1 MDCNMT
7 ASCLSLSP
15 RVCSNSYPLS
25 CWCYLTI
32 SFSATSF
39 SFCLL
44 SSPES
49 GSFPVSQLFTSSRQS
64 IGASASASV
73 LPMNI
78 QGLFSLGWTGLISL
92 QSKGLSRDFSSAT
105 IPKHQF
111 FGTQPSLWSNYHI
124 CTWLL
129 EKTIVLTIQTFV
141 SKVKSLLFNKLCQVK
156 FVILTFQRAK
166 CLLISWLQSMST
178 VILEPKKIKSVTFS
192 TLSSS
197 ICHEVMG
204 PVEQS

>member
-1 MDCNMT
+1 M
-7 ASCLSLSP
+7 SIQSVIPSKPSHPLPPPSP
-15 RVCSNSYPLS
+15 PVLNLFP
-25 CWCYLTI
+25 
-32 SFSATSF
+32 A
-39 SFCLL
+39 
-44 SSPES
+44 S
-49 GSFPVSQLFTSSRQS
+49 GSFPMSWLFISGGQS
-64 IGASASASV
+64 MGASASASV

-129 EKTIVLTIQTFV
+129 EKTIALTIQTFV